1 MFDLILCERVL
12 PRLSLYPWLQS
23 IPLTLPI
30 EATVITLTQRATQRN
45 YVHKYISPPLL
56 LAPIY
61 FNSLT
66 STYKK
71 KEKKRRGGCEVLSL
85 LLLTLFRAIRRQ
97 RKNKL
102 WQWVN
107 LTFCVCYVIQV
118 NEMLPVCCAFTIKWE
133 AWVQTQLATKSLL
146 HFPLY

>member
-71 KEKKRRGGCEVLSL
+71 KKKKRRGECEVLRL

-107 LTFCVCYVIQV
+107 FTICVCYVIQV
-118 NEMLPVCCAFTIKWE
+118 NEMLC
-133 AWVQTQLATKSLL
+133 LL
-146 HFPLY
+146 CFHNYMGGVSSNPARDIRFSYCPR